1 MAPYTCLFWVP
12 DCGRWSR
19 AIESGI
25 SWTVAHW
32 LSDSQWLFW
41 LLFSTWN
48 LYTWWNVN
56 HVHWT
61 LEHLMLQHAPQI
73 STHSNWWASLKL
85 KNPIITPI
93 HLEWWQ
99 CWHLCLF
106 RMFDAANVP
115 QTPWLAYS
123 TETKTRA
130 TNKHTAVSFGSS
142 MDSVTMC
149 DPQHATGCAS
159 FSQQAS
165 VSFSPQATGCVSPQV
180 DPNILHVGSLNFYWK

>member
-1 MAPYTCLFWVP
+1 
-12 DCGRWSR
+12 
-19 AIESGI
+19 
-25 SWTVAHW
+25 
-32 LSDSQWLFW
+32 
-41 LLFSTWN
+41 
-48 LYTWWNVN
+48 
-56 HVHWT
+56 
-61 LEHLMLQHAPQI
+61 
-73 STHSNWWASLKL
+73 
-85 KNPIITPI
+85 
-93 HLEWWQ
+93 
-99 CWHLCLF
+99 
-106 RMFDAANVP
+106 MFDAANVP

-180 DPNILHVGSLNFYWK
+180 DPNILHVGSLNFLLEPNYPIIFSSIPDSLHGLDGMAQANTGHGAN